1 MLQQLSKCW
10 RLVGTGLSFIIFGL
24 GGIIL
29 PIIAVPLLTIT
40 TRDKVIRERRA
51 QMVIHYSFRVFVEIM
66 RIVGILT
73 YQIEGV
79 EKLKTAKLI
88 LANHPTLLDVV
99 FLISIV
105 PNANCVVKGNLARNF
120 FTRGP
125 IKTAGYIVNDYASD
139 IITGASKA
147 FEKGQA
153 LIVFPEGTRT
163 TASELLKLKRGASN
177 IAVRAN
183 ADITPVLID
192 CTPLALTK
200 QLPWYKV
207 PDRKMHF
214 SIKVRDVIK
223 IEPFVRDIQPSRG
236 SRMLTRELSEY
247 FNQEHAS
254 HE

>member
-1 MLQQLSKCW
+1 MVQQLSMGW
-10 RLVGTGLSFIIFGL
+10 RVIGTGLSFVIFGL

-29 PIIAVPLLTIT
+29 PMIAVPLLTIT
-40 TRDKVIRERRA
+40 TRDKVLRERRA
-51 QMVIHYSFRVFVEIM
+51 QKVIHHSFRVFVEIM
-66 RIVGILT
+66 RVVGILT
-73 YQIEGV
+73 YQVEGV

-105 PNANCVVKGNLARNF
+105 PNANCVVKGNLVRNF

-125 IKTAGYIVNDYASD
+125 IKTAGYIVNDDASD
-139 IITGASKA
+139 IITDASNA

-153 LIVFPEGTRT
+153 LIIFPEGTRT
-163 TASELLKLKRGASN
+163 TPAELLKLKRGASN

-183 ADITPVLID
+183 ADVTPVVID
-192 CTPLALTK
+192 CTPVGLTK

-207 PDRKMHF
+207 PIRKMHF
-214 SIKVRDVIK
+214 TIQVRDVIK
-223 IEPFVRDIQPSRG
+223 VEPFVRDIQPSKG
-236 SRMLTRELSEY
+236 SRMLTRELSQY
-247 FNQEHAS
+247 FNQECAP